1 MKVSNKVDLPHNFP
15 SLRNGHRKP
24 VLICGAGMSFG
35 LAPSLDDLRKK
46 CDQAEKKLKCSIP
59 RNDGDLDKPG
69 YLYDW
74 AEQIYQ
80 QLLER
85 QEPLPKLKIADALGI
100 LDNPA
105 WLGKVDMPLR
115 GTWPRHR
122 VVARFAREKRWHKI
136 WSLNWD
142 CLLEVGLESVGFDEH
157 PLLPQQPWPTT
168 YVTNVTHHD
177 ALPSADDD
185 TVTVYKP
192 HGCVK
197 SLLKA
202 EEEYNKGNYS
212 EAERLAK
219 RFVITKTELSEL
231 EKKFRD
237 PDPTA
242 ASFCCRLHLHL
253 QGYPLLIVGW
263 SVSERYFIKLASKAL
278 NDQPPRN
285 TCDELTIVAPR
296 FKNGHK
302 QLAKYYDRGES
313 TAHVKVS
320 RNSDGFST
328 DRLFLWIQTLHALEC
343 LRKHSMANSDDIQ
356 TIYNRFQKPVCE
368 DFVISWVDN
377 FLPAWVRLCWRAGLV
392 PYIKNGK
399 QIPKH
404 SIRIEKPDE
413 HIPWGIDGIPRP
425 DLFTAAHL
433 LARIGANAKGWDFNK
448 FPGGLWK
455 GTKGLLVI
463 PLPAW
468 GQRSNLSGLRP
479 LLRQLEQDIGYVRE
493 LSILPLHHDITAQIT
508 EDVIAILK
516 IRVASLTRKIQ
527 FASITETQHIKI
539 YPIDAL

>member
-1 MKVSNKVDLPHNFP
+1 MSNGLVP
-15 SLRNGHRKP
+15 SVMDVTRKCP
-24 VLICGAGMSFG
+24 E
-35 LAPSLDDLRKK
+35 
-46 CDQAEKKLKCSIP
+46 AEKKLKFLIP

-80 QLLER
+80 RLLER
-85 QEPLPKLKIADALGI
+85 QEPLPKLKIADALAI

-122 VVARFAREKRWHKI
+122 VVARFAREKRWHAI

-142 CLLEVGLESVGFDEH
+142 CLLEVGLESVGFDEVQ
-157 PLLPQQPWPTT
+157 PLTEQPWPTIYVT
-168 YVTNVTHHD
+168 YVTPDD
-177 ALPSADDD
+177 AQSSAHEDA
-185 TVTVYKP
+185 VTVYKP

-197 SLLKA
+197 SLIKA
-202 EEEYNKGNYS
+202 EEEHNKGNRH
-212 EAERLAK
+212 AAKLLAG
-219 RFVITKTELSEL
+219 RFVITKKELSEL
-231 EKKFRD
+231 EGKLRNSAD
-237 PDPTA
+237 
-242 ASFCCRLHLHL
+242 RLFYCHLYSHL
-253 QGYPLLIVGW
+253 AEHPLLGVGW
-263 SVSERYFIKLASKAL
+263 SVSEDYLIDLARKAL
-278 NDQPPRN
+278 ETRIDRSCP
-285 TCDELTIVAPR
+285 DELTIVDIE
-296 FKNGHK
+296 FNNNGHK
-302 QLAKYYDRGES
+302 QLAKYYDRDES

-320 RNSDGFST
+320 RNSDGLST
-328 DRLFLWIQTLHALEC
+328 DKLFLWIQTLYALEC
-343 LRKHSMANSDDIQ
+343 LRKHSKVNSYAIQ
-356 TIYNRFQKPVCE
+356 AIYNRFQKPVCE

-399 QIPKH
+399 QIPRY

-413 HIPWGIDGIPRP
+413 HIPWEIDGIPRP

-433 LARIGANAKGWDFNK
+433 LARIGVNAKGWNFNK

-455 GTKGLLVI
+455 ETKGLLVI

-468 GQRSNLSGLRP
+468 GQRSDLSGLRP
-479 LLRQLEQDIGYVRE
+479 LLRQLEQDVGYVRE

-508 EDVIAILK
+508 KDAIAILK

-527 FASITETQHIKI
+527 FASITETPHIKV
-539 YPIDAL
+539 YSIDAL